1 MNPKQL
7 IFVIGMCR
15 SGSSALTRTVS
26 LCGANLP
33 QRLLGC
39 GRGNPKGHWEPLDA
53 LELNDRILF
62 ENGANWYDPTLRLQ
76 SGIKLRNEKREQYL
90 EMIRGFLDGCTVQQ
104 LLVIKEPRITALTE
118 FWFEAARRAGIGMKI
133 IIPLRHPN
141 EVAASLATRDGL
153 PFELSGV
160 LWLKYNLLAE
170 RQSRL
175 LPRVFVEYSNL
186 LGNWR
191 REITRINAGLSL
203 DLCDPDTGAIDE
215 FLSEDLYHERYY
227 GPPRDVF
234 RQPWISGVYATLSAA
249 ARGEAVDTKL
259 IDNGFD
265 AFGPHEKAFRVA
277 LNQFHAMFPHLA
289 PSVWNRARQ
298 LWFGSNIGV
307 CNDTPRSVK
316 LEPN

>member
-1 MNPKQL
+1 
-7 IFVIGMCR
+7 
-15 SGSSALTRTVS
+15 
-26 LCGANLP
+26 
-33 QRLLGC
+33 
-39 GRGNPKGHWEPLDA
+39 
-53 LELNDRILF
+53 LELNDRILT
-62 ENGANWYDPTLRLQ
+62 ENGANWFDPTLRLQ
-76 SGIKLRNEKREQYL
+76 CGMAFSDRKRERYL
-90 EMIRGFLDGCTVQQ
+90 EMIREFLDGCAEQQ

-118 FWFEAARRAGIGMKI
+118 FWFEAARRARIRMKI

-170 RQSRL
+170 RQSRS

-191 REITRINAGLSL
+191 GEITRINAGLSL
-203 DLCDPDTGAIDE
+203 DLCDPDTGEIDE
-215 FLSEDLYHERYY
+215 FLSEDLYHERYC

-234 RQPWISGVYATLSAA
+234 RQPWTSGIYATLSAA

-259 IDNGFD
+259 IDDGFD

-277 LNQFHAMFPHLA
+277 LNQFHAKFPRLA
-289 PSVWNRARQ
+289 PSVLNRALR
-298 LWFGSNIGV
+298 LWFAATSRLAMTRRANPAGRFRIS
-307 CNDTPRSVK
+307 
-316 LEPN
+316 